1 MDSKALLTTI
11 NRMVSH
17 ILWYMGQEG
26 WAYLV
31 FLDLHRMYTL
41 LARIPEGLDPLRVR
55 FESHVRKAGL
65 GAIERIDQQ
74 ESVVCI
80 IVVAGSFMDTY
91 ECICSNRIPKH
102 MLMHY
107 WQSIANTTSLFNM
120 HSVANLAL
128 WHHSTRHVANLS
140 TVTLSAK
147 SHPPSLLNCLHAT
160 VIPSWRRTPR
170 TQKKVNWKIC
180 LTAS

>member
-1 MDSKALLTTI
+1 MHYDRGAKRL
-11 NRMVSH
+11 NVCDF
-17 ILWYMGQEG
+17 
-26 WAYLV
+26 

-80 IVVAGSFMDTY
+80 IAVVGSFKDTY
-91 ECICSNRIPKH
+91 ECVCSNRTLKH
-102 MLMHY
+102 TLMHY
-107 WQSIANTTSLFNM
+107 WRSIANTTSSFSM
-120 HSVANLAL
+120 HSVANLDL
-128 WHHSTRHVANLS
+128 WHHSTRLVANLS

-147 SHPPSLLNCLHAT
+147 SHHRSLLNCLHAT
-160 VIPSWRRTPR
+160 VIPS
-170 TQKKVNWKIC
+170 
-180 LTAS
+180 